1 MKVGMWL
8 SILEWGGGD
17 WGHFE
22 LANQKPGM
30 RNIKRELF
38 HNTKDKM

>member
-1 MKVGMWL
+1 MKVGMWK
-8 SILEWGGGD
+8 SILEWGGGRD

-30 RNIKRELF
+30 RNIKREL
-38 HNTKDKM
+38 